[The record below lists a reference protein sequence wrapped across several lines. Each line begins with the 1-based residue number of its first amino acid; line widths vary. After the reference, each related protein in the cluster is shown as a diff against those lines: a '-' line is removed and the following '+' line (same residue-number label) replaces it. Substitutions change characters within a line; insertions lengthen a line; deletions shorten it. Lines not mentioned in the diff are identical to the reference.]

1 MIEQLR
7 QQVAALEARV
17 VALEAERSV
26 TWRRLADEVRKRM
39 WQVYPDV

>member
-1 MIEQLR
+1 MEQLR
-7 QQVAALEARV
+7 QQIAALEARM

>member
-1 MIEQLR
+1 MEELR
-7 QQVAALEARV
+7 QQIAVLEARV
-17 VALEAERSV
+17 VALEADRSV